1 MRAMRTQLGVKACD
15 TKVRQ
20 PKGARLPRRRLLMR
34 IIDATSPHRCNFY
47 PAALAGFDR
56 LLFAATATGYFNAG

>member
-20 PKGARLPRRRLLMR
+20 PNGVRLPRRRPLMR

-47 PAALAGFDR
+47 LAALAKR
-56 LLFAATATGYFNAG
+56 L